1 MSMNNVTVS
10 SLEASAVDVRELA
23 SNFTSVIPECCGTDL
38 DPATELMNRHPVLNW
53 LLNTRLTNSVRQEMD
68 NRGVGCVL
76 KEDEG
81 TFKLKVPGIFWSVDP
96 DTDEE
101 ACCFPPMDFAKCASE
116 VPLTR
121 LCVKDCDSLDHELL
135 GRFMRLDRSYG
146 EVGVAGETYNE
157 TRRRIARMSMAFYMA
172 RNMMLATTSA
182 TSPGL
187 KAFHGL
193 FEVMNNPSVLALP
206 GGNIL
211 SAFATM
217 ACRLK
222 IFGGDLS
229 GYIIAVNPI
238 IHSSIL
244 SVVVKGQYGDYPE
257 GWTRDGDS
265 VKFYGAPIV
274 ADRFI
279 PFNMNNNTGEAWFLS
294 TDHVGGW
301 MATDLLPSEE
311 FTKRGGYQEQTPEE
325 GCGSECVYY
334 YNYGTVFGND
344 ASKIARIVNIPVSGF
359 CAAGSGDLGRLINPT
374 TLIPKF

>member
-1 MSMNNVTVS
+1 MSMKDVTIT

-23 SNFTSVIPECCGTDL
+23 SNFTQVIPECCGPEL
-38 DPATELMNRHPVLNW
+38 DAATELMNRHPVLNW
-53 LLNTRLTNSVRQEMD
+53 LLNTQLTNRIVSEMND
-68 NRGVGCVL
+68 RGPGCVL
-76 KEDEG
+76 YEDNG

-135 GRFMRLDRSYG
+135 GRFMRLDRNYDEVARRG
-146 EVGVAGETYNE
+146 EDYNQV
-157 TRRRIARMSMAFYMA
+157 RRRIARLSMAFYMA
-172 RNMMLATTSA
+172 RNMMLASTGA

-193 FEVMNNPSVLALP
+193 FEVMNNPAVVAVP

-211 SAFATM
+211 SAFATI
-217 ACRLK
+217 ACRLQV
-222 IFGGDLS
+222 FGGDLN
-229 GYIIAVNPI
+229 GYIIAVNPL

-244 SVVVKGQYGDYPE
+244 SVVVRGQYGDYPA

-265 VKFYGAPIV
+265 LRFYGARIV
-274 ADRFI
+274 ADRFV

-301 MATDLLPSEE
+301 MATDLLPSDD
-311 FTKRGGYQEQTPEE
+311 FTKRGGFQEEAPAD

-334 YNYGTVFGND
+334 YNYGTVFNND
-344 ASKIARIVNIPVSGF
+344 SSKIARIVNIPVSAYCG
-359 CAAGSGDLGRLINPT
+359 AGTGDLGRLINPT
-374 TLIPKF
+374 TLIPKY